1 MEHHRSKAL
10 AATGAACLLAA
21 AVTLAALIAFGAP
34 LRPTAGSVSSQQV
47 PTVSIESGQ
56 LLEGGTE
63 VTRLWALDVSSP
75 ALCGFQI
82 DVHYDPS
89 VKIATDCVVD
99 PTHKFYGTFV
109 NMKNPGNVRVLGVD
123 SLDEGVTGDIPLAD
137 ITWTAVGSAGDS
149 TTLDVQ
155 IVKFFDCQKVPITPV
170 AAQDGVNRIV
180 TLTPSP
186 TRTPRPTRTAGPTS
200 TPAGTATPTATYTP
214 IATPTPSST
223 PAGPEVLSQPMV
235 AGWNDK
241 CYVGEQKDIEEAL
254 AGIADRVVVM
264 YILNSAQEW
273 HCWLPGRPDISTTTT
288 LKPYDQLFVL
298 MSASADWVQ
307 ERSTAQQTSISLAE
321 GWNSICYTGQQK
333 AIEDATAGMAG
344 KFSILYMLTDSQA
357 WAKYV
362 PGRPDQTDIAQLKM
376 YDSVLVLV
384 TEQGGT
390 VWTFDP

>member
-1 MEHHRSKAL
+1 
-10 AATGAACLLAA
+10 
-21 AVTLAALIAFGAP
+21 
-34 LRPTAGSVSSQQV
+34 
-47 PTVSIESGQ
+47 
-56 LLEGGTE
+56 
-63 VTRLWALDVSSP
+63 
-75 ALCGFQI
+75 
-82 DVHYDPS
+82 
-89 VKIATDCVVD
+89 
-99 PTHKFYGTFV
+99 
-109 NMKNPGNVRVLGVD
+109 
-123 SLDEGVTGDIPLAD
+123 
-137 ITWTAVGSAGDS
+137 
-149 TTLDVQ
+149 
-155 IVKFFDCQKVPITPV
+155 
-170 AAQDGVNRIV
+170 
-180 TLTPSP
+180 
-186 TRTPRPTRTAGPTS
+186 
-200 TPAGTATPTATYTP
+200 
-214 IATPTPSST
+214 
-223 PAGPEVLSQPMV
+223 MV

-307 ERSTAQQTSISLAE
+307 ERSTAQQTSISLVE

-333 AIEDATAGMAG
+333 AIADATAGLAG

-362 PGRPDQTDIAQLKM
+362 PGRPDQTDIPQLKM
-376 YDSVLVLV
+376 YDSVLVRV